1 MLPALRA
8 RATPSISNMMIIIN
22 MHDPFLQ
29 IKALS

>member
-22 MHDPFLQ
+22 LRNPYLQ